1 MDIKDKVVVTYKT
14 NYPKLKFVASHNGLV
29 LASGS
34 NAQELGEKYAREY
47 CTDWLLDDGQ
57 FLWSKHSGSWPRPQ
71 SVAGSGGH
79 GVPKTHAISH
89 VDLRQHRLWGAPVR
103 KLKPL

>member
-34 NAQELGEKYAREY
+34 NAQELGELYAKKYD
-47 CTDWLLDDGQ
+47 TDWVLYDGANYYTQ
-57 FLWSKHSGSWPRPQ
+57 TRVVK
-71 SVAGSGGH
+71 
-79 GVPKTHAISH
+79 
-89 VDLRQHRLWGAPVR
+89 
-103 KLKPL
+103 